1 VGDAVIK
8 RVLIIVGVFL
18 VLAAAGGREAM
29 GFLSGSQ
36 PVGEGVPLLG
46 AGYFVAWFALVLV
59 APVLTI
65 AAALSAVYG
74 RITWLRSWIASR
86 RR

>member
-1 VGDAVIK
+1 MIARIF
-8 RVLIIVGVFL
+8 IIVGAFV
-18 VLAAAGGREAM
+18 VLHLLGGREAM

-59 APVLTI
+59 VPILAI
-65 AAALSAVYG
+65 ATALSAACG
-74 RITWLRSWIASR
+74 RIEPWLRRWIASSR
-86 RR
+86 R